1 MVTRRNSKSRSE
13 VVDDA
18 PYGGLPIHRRP
29 EGGNAASDG
38 DANDQVY
45 VQPVDMLVPIG
56 WI

>member
-1 MVTRRNSKSRSE
+1 MVTGSNSKSRSE

-45 VQPVDMLVPIG
+45 V
-56 WI
+56 